1 MKHRLLFLA
10 LAAGSPS
17 FAQMAP
23 PPIPSGPIS
32 YTSVSAPADDQN
44 LDTIVEA
51 ASYEQLTLPTAPV
64 ATRPIAISEIQSSEY
79 SWDLD
84 LNLYTLHYNVRGMGV
99 TNSISDHGYSSFAAS
114 YTSSNRNLFQA
125 GLHQRFL
132 GELGRIW
139 GSNEALADGYMSQWG
154 YRLGKEVFPNAMLE
168 VGYNLRYGT
177 LEGFFAK
184 QRGKS
189 AHSIAQDI
197 NLTLSY
203 DDQQEGF
210 FGGVQLG
217 YGFSGL
223 TGWYYDLAA
232 GYRQTEV
239 FTSHQWGL
247 DLEYL
252 VGIAGSSGYWTGNAD
267 GVDAYRARV
276 SFQPYAHSG
285 LFGRDSNWSVT
296 PWVEMTT
303 SGDNDKTI
311 DRDFGGVVD
320 GFQIN
325 VGIDISYEF

>member
-1 MKHRLLFLA
+1 MKTSLFLLS
-10 LAAGSPS
+10 LAAISPS

-23 PPIPSGPIS
+23 PPIPAGPIS
-32 YTSVSAPADDQN
+32 YTSVSVPASNQD

-51 ASYEQLTLPTAPV
+51 ASYETLTLPT
-64 ATRPIAISEIQSSEY
+64 TPIATEPTPISEIQSSEY

-84 LNLYTLHYNVRGMGV
+84 INLYTLHYNVRGMGV
-99 TNSISDHGYSSFAAS
+99 TNRFSDHGYSTFGAS

-125 GLHQRFL
+125 GLHQRFH
-132 GELGRIW
+132 GEIGRIW
-139 GSNEALADGYMSQWG
+139 GSNDTLADGYMSQWG
-154 YRLGKEVFPNAMLE
+154 YSIGKEVFPNAMLE
-168 VGYNLRYGT
+168 LGYNLRYGT

-189 AHSIAQDI
+189 AHSVAQDLC
-197 NLTLSY
+197 LTLSY
-203 DDQQEGF
+203 DDKQKGF

-239 FTSHQWGL
+239 FSLQNWGL

-267 GVDAYRARV
+267 GIDAYRARV
-276 SFQPYAHSG
+276 SFLPYAHDG

-320 GFQIN
+320 DFQIN
-325 VGIDISYEF
+325 FGFDINYKF